1 MPVQRGENEMKLTL
15 AKAKEIM
22 EQNDGN
28 LDLSC
33 SEVTSLPVGLTVKGN
48 LYLSHTDVTSL
59 PDGLKVEG
67 DLDLFS
73 TRIEKIPDN
82 LTVGGCLD
90 LSYTP
95 VKKLPD
101 NLVVGGFLDLSNTPI
116 TSLPTTL
123 VVGGSLYLC
132 RTEITSL
139 PDNFVVCR
147 CLDLSYTQ
155 IKSLPNNL
163 VVGGWI
169 DLKGTPI
176 KSLPTSLMVGGN
188 IYFSKEPVTKFY
200 KSKFKKLNDGDFLQN
215 HYLYADNMLTLVKVE
230 RHYGKYTYYIGK
242 IKGQNVVFDGKN
254 YAHCTSFKE
263 GVNELIFKAAK
274 DRGAEQYENFTLD
287 SVMSAKDLIAM
298 YRIITGACRQGTDA
312 FVQSIK
318 PLKDS
323 YTIAEA
329 IKITKGQYGAKSFKN
344 FFTNNEKVSNKQLT

>member
-1 MPVQRGENEMKLTL
+1 MELTL
-15 AKAKEIM
+15 AECNKMM
-22 EQNDGN
+22 EENGGN
-28 LDLSC
+28 LDLSD
-33 SEVTSLPVGLTVKGN
+33 SEVTSLPVGLTVKGD
-48 LYLSHTDVTSL
+48 LYLSRTNVTSL
-59 PDGLKVEG
+59 PKGLKVEG
-67 DLDLFS
+67 ELDLFS
-73 TRIEKIPDN
+73 ARIEKMPDN

-90 LSYTP
+90 LKYTP
-95 VKKLPD
+95 IKKLPD

-116 TSLPTTL
+116 TSIPTTL
-123 VVGGSLYLC
+123 VVGGSIYLC
-132 RTEITSL
+132 RTAITSL
-139 PDNFVVCR
+139 PDNFVACR
-147 CLDLSYTQ
+147 CLDLSNTP

-169 DLKGTPI
+169 DLNGTPI

-188 IYFSKEPVTKFY
+188 IYFSKEPVTEFY
-200 KSKFKKLNDGDFLQN
+200 RSKFKKLNEGDFLQN
-215 HYLYADNMLTLVKVE
+215 HYLYADNMLTLVKDE
-230 RHYGKYTYYIGK
+230 KHFGKYTYYIGK

-254 YAHCTSFKE
+254 YAHCSSFKE
-263 GVNELIFKAAK
+263 GVEDLIFKSLK
-274 DRGAEQYENFTLD
+274 DRGIKQYENLTLD

-344 FFTNNEKVSNKQLT
+344 FFYK

>member
-1 MPVQRGENEMKLTL
+1 MELTL
-15 AKAKEIM
+15 AECKKMM
-22 EQNDGN
+22 EQNGGN

-33 SEVTSLPVGLTVKGN
+33 SEVTSLPVGLTVKGD

-95 VKKLPD
+95 VKKLPN

-132 RTEITSL
+132 GTEITSL

-155 IKSLPNNL
+155 IKSLPDNL

-188 IYFSKEPVTKFY
+188 IYFSKEPATKFY

-215 HYLYADNMLTLVKVE
+215 QYLYADNSLTPIKDLK
-230 RHYGKYTYYIGK
+230 HIGKYTYYIGK
-242 IKGQNVVFDGKN
+242 IKGQNVITDGTY
-254 YAHCTSFKE
+254 YAHCKSFKE
-263 GVNELIFKAAK
+263 GVNDLMFKAAK
-274 DRGAEQYENFTLD
+274 DRGAEQYRNLTLD
-287 SVMSAKDLIAM
+287 SVLKTEELIAM
-298 YRIITGACRQGTDA
+298 YRVITGACKAGTEH
-312 FVQSIK
+312 FVSSLK
-318 PLKDS
+318 DLKDS

-329 IKITKGQYGAKSFKN
+329 IELTKGQYGSNTFGA
-344 FFTNNEKVSNKQLT
+344 FFVSRK